1 MIEQISLNNALLK
14 GAQEVFTTMISRN
27 IESCDSCQE
36 IEGDSFL
43 GSITFNG
50 GLEGCLAI
58 CCSERC
64 AKTIAANMLAMDS
77 DEELS
82 EEEICDPFGEVAHMI
97 MDSVKSRLQKT
108 TGEITTS
115 IPMVVRGRE
124 LQNSI
129 GEGAYKTL
137 IKVKLES
144 EYLAE
149 LSILCRDITK

>member
-1 MIEQISLNNALLK
+1 MIEQICLNNALLE
-14 GAQEVFTTMISRN
+14 GAQEVFTTMISGN
-27 IESCDSCQE
+27 VELSDSHQD

-50 GLEGCLAI
+50 GLEGCLAM
-58 CCSERC
+58 CCDDDC
-64 AKTIAANMLAMDS
+64 AKTIAAKMLAMDS
-77 DEELS
+77 SEELS
-82 EEEICDPFGEVAHMI
+82 EEEICDAFGEVAHMI

-137 IKVKLES
+137 IKVKLEN
-144 EYLAE
+144 EYLTE
-149 LSILCRDITK
+149 LSILYRDSTE